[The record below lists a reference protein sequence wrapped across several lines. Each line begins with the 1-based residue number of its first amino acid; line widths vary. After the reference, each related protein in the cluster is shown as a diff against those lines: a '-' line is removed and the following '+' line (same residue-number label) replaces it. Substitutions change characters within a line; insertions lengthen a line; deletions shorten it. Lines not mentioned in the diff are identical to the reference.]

1 MKIQSAAGRRE
12 LESRANHRK
21 RKNDRATREVPQ
33 TLNLIPFEQAEGTN
47 VLDGVCIVD
56 MVGVTPTQVDFI

>member
-1 MKIQSAAGRRE
+1 MEK
-12 LESRANHRK
+12 K
-21 RKNDRATREVPQ
+21 DRATREAPQ